1 MADEVLAVESVPLE
15 EDFDTLVASLAIDDT
30 LEDKLAKLKKNV
42 DEKLADYVDVKHIE
56 KDEDFKAA
64 KKYRA
69 AVNDVKK
76 PIEAQRKAAK
86 KKYSDL
92 LKTFDKTIG
101 EITAPIDKLSD
112 EYKAEIDRYDGECR
126 ARRLAALSGH
136 YYDLAG
142 EMGPL
147 VPYERIADD
156 KWLNASF
163 GEVKAKNIIERRV
176 GELLHQFK
184 FVNGLDYADES
195 EKAWAVAWWTR
206 TLPADSGEVAAA
218 VAAHREEAAKAA
230 SLVSTYEQ
238 ATASEPEPEPAPLP
252 PDPEPMPVEEPE
264 PPLGVPRCVRV
275 VPSRPEPDVA
285 EDAAPAPQRGY
296 RVVIECATAD
306 ELRRVRA
313 VMVENGI
320 HGYVERM
327 WDMEEKNLP
336 PLRTPEQRREAMAK
350 AVHTRRERA
359 AFKAACKAGNI
370 PPEVAIEAPIAA
382 KLKVEEFARSFPGIG
397 PVTAQKIVEACHIR
411 DGRSV
416 SGLGYMQGPRLV
428 EAIKSHMTAKEDG
441 Q

>member
-1 MADEVLAVESVPLE
+1 MADEVLAVEAVPLE

-42 DEKLADYVDVKHIE
+42 DEKLADYVDVKRIE

-69 AVNDVKK
+69 AVNDMKK

-112 EYKAEIDRYDGECR
+112 EYRAEIDRYDGECR
-126 ARRLAALSGH
+126 KRRLTALKGH

-156 KWLNASF
+156 RWLNASF

-206 TLPADSGEVAAA
+206 TLPMDSGEVAAA
-218 VAAHREEAAKAA
+218 VAAHREEVAKAA
-230 SLVSTYEQ
+230 ALVSTYEQ
-238 ATASEPEPEPAPLP
+238 ATAPEPEPEPEPLP
-252 PDPEPMPVEEPE
+252 LDPEPMNDEQPE
-264 PPLGVPRCVRV
+264 HEDPFGGPRCVRV
-275 VPSRPEPDVA
+275 VPSRPEPEVA
-285 EDAAPAPQRGY
+285 EEAPSAPQTGY

-327 WDMEEKNLP
+327 
-336 PLRTPEQRREAMAK
+336 
-350 AVHTRRERA
+350 
-359 AFKAACKAGNI
+359 
-370 PPEVAIEAPIAA
+370 
-382 KLKVEEFARSFPGIG
+382 
-397 PVTAQKIVEACHIR
+397 
-411 DGRSV
+411 
-416 SGLGYMQGPRLV
+416 
-428 EAIKSHMTAKEDG
+428 
-441 Q
+441 

>member
-1 MADEVLAVESVPLE
+1 MADEVLAVEAVPLE

-30 LEDKLAKLKKNV
+30 LEDKLARLKKNV
-42 DEKLADYVDVKHIE
+42 DEKLADYRDVKHIE

-76 PIEAQRKAAK
+76 PIEAQRKSAK

-101 EITAPIDKLSD
+101 EITAPIDALSD

-126 ARRLAALSGH
+126 TSRLIALKGH

-156 KWLNASF
+156 RWLNACF

-184 FVNGLDYADES
+184 FVNGLDYADED
-195 EKAWAVAWWTR
+195 ERAWAVAWWTR
-206 TLPADSGEVAAA
+206 ILPADSGEVAAA
-218 VAAHREEAAKAA
+218 VAAHREEVAKAA
-230 SLVSTYEQ
+230 ALVSTYEQ
-238 ATASEPEPEPAPLP
+238 ATAPEPEPLPL
-252 PDPEPMPVEEPE
+252 DPEPVPVEQPEPE

-327 WDMEEKNLP
+327 
-336 PLRTPEQRREAMAK
+336 
-350 AVHTRRERA
+350 
-359 AFKAACKAGNI
+359 
-370 PPEVAIEAPIAA
+370 
-382 KLKVEEFARSFPGIG
+382 
-397 PVTAQKIVEACHIR
+397 
-411 DGRSV
+411 
-416 SGLGYMQGPRLV
+416 
-428 EAIKSHMTAKEDG
+428 
-441 Q
+441 

>member
-1 MADEVLAVESVPLE
+1 MADEVLAVE

-42 DEKLADYVDVKHIE
+42 DEKLADYRDVKRIE
-56 KDEDFKAA
+56 NDEDFKAA
-64 KKYRA
+64 KRYRA

-76 PIEAQRKAAK
+76 PIEERRKAAK

-101 EITAPIDKLSD
+101 EITAPIDRLSD
-112 EYKAEIDRYDGECR
+112 EYKAEVDRYDGECR
-126 ARRLAALSGH
+126 TRRLAALKGH

-206 TLPADSGEVAAA
+206 TLPMDSGEVAAA
-218 VAAHREEAAKAA
+218 VAAHREEVAKAA
-230 SLVSTYEQ
+230 ALVSTYEQ
-238 ATASEPEPEPAPLP
+238 ATAPEPEPLPL
-252 PDPEPMPVEEPE
+252 DPEPMNDEQPEPE

-275 VPSRPEPDVA
+275 VPSRHEPEVA
-285 EDAAPAPQRGY
+285 EGAPSAPQRGY
-296 RVVIECATAD
+296 RVIIECATAD

-320 HGYVERM
+320 HGHVERM
-327 WDMEEKNLP
+327 
-336 PLRTPEQRREAMAK
+336 
-350 AVHTRRERA
+350 
-359 AFKAACKAGNI
+359 
-370 PPEVAIEAPIAA
+370 
-382 KLKVEEFARSFPGIG
+382 
-397 PVTAQKIVEACHIR
+397 
-411 DGRSV
+411 
-416 SGLGYMQGPRLV
+416 
-428 EAIKSHMTAKEDG
+428 
-441 Q
+441 

>member
-1 MADEVLAVESVPLE
+1 MADEVLAVEAVPLE

-42 DEKLADYVDVKHIE
+42 DERLADYVDVKHIE
-56 KDEDFKAA
+56 NDDDFKAA
-64 KKYRA
+64 KKYRTS
-69 AVNDVKK
+69 VNDVKK

-101 EITAPIDKLSD
+101 EITAPIDALSD

-126 ARRLAALSGH
+126 TRRLTALKGH

-156 KWLNASF
+156 RWLNASF

-206 TLPADSGEVAAA
+206 TLPMDSGEVAAA
-218 VAAHREEAAKAA
+218 VAAHREEVAKAA
-230 SLVSTYEQ
+230 TLVSTYEQ
-238 ATASEPEPEPAPLP
+238 ATAPEPEPVAVEQ
-252 PDPEPMPVEEPE
+252 PEPMNDEQPEPE
-264 PPLGVPRCVRV
+264 GPFGGPRCVRV
-275 VPSRPEPDVA
+275 VPSRPEPEVA
-285 EDAAPAPQRGY
+285 EDAASAPQRGY

-320 HGYVERM
+320 HGHVERM
-327 WDMEEKNLP
+327 
-336 PLRTPEQRREAMAK
+336 
-350 AVHTRRERA
+350 
-359 AFKAACKAGNI
+359 
-370 PPEVAIEAPIAA
+370 
-382 KLKVEEFARSFPGIG
+382 
-397 PVTAQKIVEACHIR
+397 
-411 DGRSV
+411 
-416 SGLGYMQGPRLV
+416 
-428 EAIKSHMTAKEDG
+428 
-441 Q
+441 

>member
-1 MADEVLAVESVPLE
+1 MADEVLAVEAVPLE

-42 DEKLADYVDVKHIE
+42 DEKLADYMDVKRIK

-64 KKYRA
+64 KKYRT
-69 AVNDVKK
+69 AVNAVKV
-76 PIEAQRKAAK
+76 PIEEQRKAAK
-86 KKYSDL
+86 KKYRDL
-92 LKTFDKTIG
+92 LKTFDETID

-112 EYKAEIDRYDGECR
+112 KYKAEIDRYDGECR
-126 ARRLAALSGH
+126 KRRLTALKGH

-163 GEVKAKNIIERRV
+163 GEVKSKNIIERRV

-195 EKAWAVAWWTR
+195 EKAWAVAWWAR

-230 SLVSTYEQ
+230 ALVSTYEQ
-238 ATASEPEPEPAPLP
+238 ATAPAPE
-252 PDPEPMPVEEPE
+252 PDPEPLPDEQPEPE

-285 EDAAPAPQRGY
+285 EDAASAPQRGY

-306 ELRRVRA
+306 ELRRVRD
-313 VMVENGI
+313 VMVDNGI

-327 WDMEEKNLP
+327 
-336 PLRTPEQRREAMAK
+336 
-350 AVHTRRERA
+350 
-359 AFKAACKAGNI
+359 
-370 PPEVAIEAPIAA
+370 
-382 KLKVEEFARSFPGIG
+382 
-397 PVTAQKIVEACHIR
+397 
-411 DGRSV
+411 
-416 SGLGYMQGPRLV
+416 
-428 EAIKSHMTAKEDG
+428 
-441 Q
+441 

>member
-1 MADEVLAVESVPLE
+1 MADEVLAVEAVPLE

-30 LEDKLAKLKKNV
+30 LEDKLAKLKESV

-56 KDEDFKAA
+56 NDDDFKAA
-64 KKYRA
+64 KKYRTSVN
-69 AVNDVKK
+69 AVKE
-76 PIEAQRKAAK
+76 PIEEQRKAAK
-86 KKYSDL
+86 KKYRDL

-101 EITAPIDKLSD
+101 EITAPIDRLSD

-126 ARRLAALSGH
+126 ARRLTALKGH

-206 TLPADSGEVAAA
+206 TLPMDSGEVAAA
-218 VAAHREEAAKAA
+218 VAAHREEVAKAA

-238 ATASEPEPEPAPLP
+238 ATASKPEPVPLDPEPVPAEHPEPE
-252 PDPEPMPVEEPE
+252 DPF
-264 PPLGVPRCVRV
+264 GGPRCVRV
-275 VPSRPEPDVA
+275 VPSRPEPEVA
-285 EDAAPAPQRGY
+285 EDAASAPQRGY

-313 VMVENGI
+313 VMVDNGI
-320 HGYVERM
+320 HGHVERM
-327 WDMEEKNLP
+327 
-336 PLRTPEQRREAMAK
+336 
-350 AVHTRRERA
+350 
-359 AFKAACKAGNI
+359 
-370 PPEVAIEAPIAA
+370 
-382 KLKVEEFARSFPGIG
+382 
-397 PVTAQKIVEACHIR
+397 
-411 DGRSV
+411 
-416 SGLGYMQGPRLV
+416 
-428 EAIKSHMTAKEDG
+428 
-441 Q
+441 

>member
-1 MADEVLAVESVPLE
+1 MADEVLAVEAVPLE

-56 KDEDFKAA
+56 NDEDFKAA

-101 EITAPIDKLSD
+101 EITAPIDRLSD

-126 ARRLAALSGH
+126 KRRLTALKGH

-218 VAAHREEAAKAA
+218 VGAHR
-230 SLVSTYEQ
+230 V
-238 ATASEPEPEPAPLP
+238 
-252 PDPEPMPVEEPE
+252 
-264 PPLGVPRCVRV
+264 
-275 VPSRPEPDVA
+275 DVA
-285 EDAAPAPQRGY
+285 
-296 RVVIECATAD
+296 
-306 ELRRVRA
+306 
-313 VMVENGI
+313 
-320 HGYVERM
+320 
-327 WDMEEKNLP
+327 
-336 PLRTPEQRREAMAK
+336 
-350 AVHTRRERA
+350 
-359 AFKAACKAGNI
+359 
-370 PPEVAIEAPIAA
+370 
-382 KLKVEEFARSFPGIG
+382 
-397 PVTAQKIVEACHIR
+397 
-411 DGRSV
+411 
-416 SGLGYMQGPRLV
+416 
-428 EAIKSHMTAKEDG
+428 
-441 Q
+441 

>member
-1 MADEVLAVESVPLE
+1 MADEVLAVEAVPLE

-42 DEKLADYVDVKHIE
+42 DEKLADYVDVKRIE

-86 KKYSDL
+86 KKYGDL

-101 EITAPIDKLSD
+101 EITAPIDALSD

-126 ARRLAALSGH
+126 ARRLAALKGH

-176 GELLHQFK
+176 GELLHRFK

-206 TLPADSGEVAAA
+206 TLPMDSGEVAAA
-218 VAAHREEAAKAA
+218 VAAHREEVAKAA
-230 SLVSTYEQ
+230 TLVSTYEQ
-238 ATASEPEPEPAPLP
+238 ATAPAPEPEPEPAPLP
-252 PDPEPMPVEEPE
+252 PDPEPMPDEQPEPE

-285 EDAAPAPQRGY
+285 EDAASAPQRGY

-313 VMVENGI
+313 VMVDNGI

-327 WDMEEKNLP
+327 
-336 PLRTPEQRREAMAK
+336 
-350 AVHTRRERA
+350 
-359 AFKAACKAGNI
+359 
-370 PPEVAIEAPIAA
+370 
-382 KLKVEEFARSFPGIG
+382 
-397 PVTAQKIVEACHIR
+397 
-411 DGRSV
+411 
-416 SGLGYMQGPRLV
+416 
-428 EAIKSHMTAKEDG
+428 
-441 Q
+441 

>member
-1 MADEVLAVESVPLE
+1 MADEVLAVEAVPLE

-42 DEKLADYVDVKHIE
+42 DERLADYVDVKHIE
-56 KDEDFKAA
+56 NDDDFKAA
-64 KKYRA
+64 KKYRTS
-69 AVNDVKK
+69 VNDVKK

-101 EITAPIDKLSD
+101 EITAPIDALSD

-126 ARRLAALSGH
+126 TRRLTALKGH

-156 KWLNASF
+156 RWLNASF

-195 EKAWAVAWWTR
+195 EKAWAVAWWAR
-206 TLPADSGEVAAA
+206 RLPADSGEVASA
-218 VAAHREEAAKAA
+218 VAAHREEVAKAA
-230 SLVSTYEQ
+230 ALVSTYEQ
-238 ATASEPEPEPAPLP
+238 ATAPEPEPVAVEQ
-252 PDPEPMPVEEPE
+252 PEPMNDEQPEPE
-264 PPLGVPRCVRV
+264 GPFGGPRCVRV
-275 VPSRPEPDVA
+275 VPSRPEPEVA

-313 VMVENGI
+313 VMVDNGI
-320 HGYVERM
+320 HGHVERM
-327 WDMEEKNLP
+327 
-336 PLRTPEQRREAMAK
+336 
-350 AVHTRRERA
+350 
-359 AFKAACKAGNI
+359 
-370 PPEVAIEAPIAA
+370 
-382 KLKVEEFARSFPGIG
+382 
-397 PVTAQKIVEACHIR
+397 
-411 DGRSV
+411 
-416 SGLGYMQGPRLV
+416 
-428 EAIKSHMTAKEDG
+428 
-441 Q
+441 

>member
-1 MADEVLAVESVPLE
+1 MADEVLAVEAVPLE

-30 LEDKLAKLKKNV
+30 LEDKLEKLQKNV
-42 DEKLADYVDVKHIE
+42 DEKLADYMDVKRIK

-64 KKYRA
+64 KKYRT
-69 AVNDVKK
+69 AVNAVKE
-76 PIEAQRKAAK
+76 PIEEQRKAAK
-86 KKYSDL
+86 KKYRDL
-92 LKTFDKTIG
+92 LKTFDETIG

-112 EYKAEIDRYDGECR
+112 KYKAEIDRYDGECR
-126 ARRLAALSGH
+126 ARRLTALKGH
-136 YYDLAG
+136 YCDLAG

-195 EKAWAVAWWTR
+195 EKAWAVAWWAR

-218 VAAHREEAAKAA
+218 VAAHREEVAKAA
-230 SLVSTYEQ
+230 VLAATYEQ
-238 ATASEPEPEPAPLP
+238 AMAPAPEPEPLPAPLP
-252 PDPEPMPVEEPE
+252 PDPEPLPDEQPEPE

-275 VPSRPEPDVA
+275 VPSRPEPDA
-285 EDAAPAPQRGY
+285 TEDAAPAPQRGY

-313 VMVENGI
+313 VMVDNDI

-327 WDMEEKNLP
+327 
-336 PLRTPEQRREAMAK
+336 
-350 AVHTRRERA
+350 
-359 AFKAACKAGNI
+359 
-370 PPEVAIEAPIAA
+370 
-382 KLKVEEFARSFPGIG
+382 
-397 PVTAQKIVEACHIR
+397 
-411 DGRSV
+411 
-416 SGLGYMQGPRLV
+416 
-428 EAIKSHMTAKEDG
+428 
-441 Q
+441 

>member
-1 MADEVLAVESVPLE
+1 MAGEVLAVEAVPLE

-42 DEKLADYVDVKHIE
+42 DEKLADYMDVKRIK

-64 KKYRA
+64 KKYRT
-69 AVNDVKK
+69 AVNAVKE
-76 PIEAQRKAAK
+76 PIEEQRKAAK
-86 KKYSDL
+86 KKYRDL
-92 LKTFDKTIG
+92 LKTFDETIG

-112 EYKAEIDRYDGECR
+112 KYKAEIDRYDGECR
-126 ARRLAALSGH
+126 KRRLTALKGH

-163 GEVKAKNIIERRV
+163 GEVKSKNIIERRV

-184 FVNGLDYADES
+184 FVNDLDYVDES
-195 EKAWAVAWWTR
+195 EKAWAVAWWAR
-206 TLPADSGEVAAA
+206 TLPTDSGEVAAA

-230 SLVSTYEQ
+230 ALVSTYEQ
-238 ATASEPEPEPAPLP
+238 ATAPAPE
-252 PDPEPMPVEEPE
+252 PDPEPLPDEQPEPE

-285 EDAAPAPQRGY
+285 EDAASAPQRGY

-313 VMVENGI
+313 VMVDNGI

-327 WDMEEKNLP
+327 
-336 PLRTPEQRREAMAK
+336 
-350 AVHTRRERA
+350 
-359 AFKAACKAGNI
+359 
-370 PPEVAIEAPIAA
+370 
-382 KLKVEEFARSFPGIG
+382 
-397 PVTAQKIVEACHIR
+397 
-411 DGRSV
+411 
-416 SGLGYMQGPRLV
+416 
-428 EAIKSHMTAKEDG
+428 
-441 Q
+441 

>member
-1 MADEVLAVESVPLE
+1 MADEVLAVEAVPLE
-15 EDFDTLVASLAIDDT
+15 EDFDALVASLAIDDT
-30 LEDKLAKLKKNV
+30 LEGKLAKLKKNV
-42 DEKLADYVDVKHIE
+42 DEKLADYVDVKRIE

-101 EITAPIDKLSD
+101 EITAPIDRLSD
-112 EYKAEIDRYDGECR
+112 AYKAEIDRYDGECR
-126 ARRLAALSGH
+126 ARRLTALKGH

-218 VAAHREEAAKAA
+218 VAAHREEVAKAA
-230 SLVSTYEQ
+230 ALAATYEE
-238 ATASEPEPEPAPLP
+238 ATSPQPAPEPEPLP
-252 PDPEPMPVEEPE
+252 PEPEPMPVEEPE
-264 PPLGVPRCVRV
+264 PPLGGPRCVRV

-285 EDAAPAPQRGY
+285 ENAASAPQRGY

-327 WDMEEKNLP
+327 
-336 PLRTPEQRREAMAK
+336 
-350 AVHTRRERA
+350 
-359 AFKAACKAGNI
+359 
-370 PPEVAIEAPIAA
+370 
-382 KLKVEEFARSFPGIG
+382 
-397 PVTAQKIVEACHIR
+397 
-411 DGRSV
+411 
-416 SGLGYMQGPRLV
+416 
-428 EAIKSHMTAKEDG
+428 
-441 Q
+441 

>member
-1 MADEVLAVESVPLE
+1 MADEVLAVEAVPLE

-30 LEDKLAKLKKNV
+30 LEDKLAKLKKSV
-42 DEKLADYVDVKHIE
+42 DEKLADYVDVKRIE

-69 AVNDVKK
+69 AANDVKK

-92 LKTFDKTIG
+92 LKMFDKTIG
-101 EITAPIDKLSD
+101 EITAPIDRLSD
-112 EYKAEIDRYDGECR
+112 KYKAEIDRYDGECR
-126 ARRLAALSGH
+126 KRRLTALKGH

-206 TLPADSGEVAAA
+206 TLPMDSGEAAA
-218 VAAHREEAAKAA
+218 PAPEPEPVPEPVPAEQPEPVA
-230 SLVSTYEQ
+230 VEQ
-238 ATASEPEPEPAPLP
+238 PEPEPE
-252 PDPEPMPVEEPE
+252 DPF
-264 PPLGVPRCVRV
+264 GGPRCVRV
-275 VPSRPEPDVA
+275 VPSRPEPDAA

-320 HGYVERM
+320 HGHVERM
-327 WDMEEKNLP
+327 
-336 PLRTPEQRREAMAK
+336 
-350 AVHTRRERA
+350 
-359 AFKAACKAGNI
+359 
-370 PPEVAIEAPIAA
+370 
-382 KLKVEEFARSFPGIG
+382 
-397 PVTAQKIVEACHIR
+397 
-411 DGRSV
+411 
-416 SGLGYMQGPRLV
+416 
-428 EAIKSHMTAKEDG
+428 
-441 Q
+441 

>member
-1 MADEVLAVESVPLE
+1 MADEVLAVEAVPLE

-30 LEDKLAKLKKNV
+30 LEDKLARLKKNV

-56 KDEDFKAA
+56 NDEDFKAA
-64 KKYRA
+64 KKYRT
-69 AVNDVKK
+69 AVNNVKK
-76 PIEAQRKAAK
+76 PIEEQRKAAK

-101 EITAPIDKLSD
+101 EITAPIDRLSD
-112 EYKAEIDRYDGECR
+112 KYKAEIDRYDGECR
-126 ARRLAALSGH
+126 KRRLAALKGH

-156 KWLNASF
+156 KWLNAGF

-206 TLPADSGEVAAA
+206 TLPMDSGEVAAA
-218 VAAHREEAAKAA
+218 VAAHREEVAKAA
-230 SLVSTYEQ
+230 ALVSTYEQ
-238 ATASEPEPEPAPLP
+238 ATAPEPEYQPEPLP
-252 PDPEPMPVEEPE
+252 LDPEPMDDEQPEPE
-264 PPLGVPRCVRV
+264 DPFGGPRCVRV
-275 VPSRPEPDVA
+275 VPSRPEPEVA
-285 EDAAPAPQRGY
+285 EDAPSAPQGGY

-327 WDMEEKNLP
+327 
-336 PLRTPEQRREAMAK
+336 
-350 AVHTRRERA
+350 
-359 AFKAACKAGNI
+359 
-370 PPEVAIEAPIAA
+370 
-382 KLKVEEFARSFPGIG
+382 
-397 PVTAQKIVEACHIR
+397 
-411 DGRSV
+411 
-416 SGLGYMQGPRLV
+416 
-428 EAIKSHMTAKEDG
+428 
-441 Q
+441 

>member
-1 MADEVLAVESVPLE
+1 MADEVLAVEAVPLE

-42 DEKLADYVDVKHIE
+42 DEKLADYMDVKRIK

-64 KKYRA
+64 KKYRT
-69 AVNDVKK
+69 AVNAVKE
-76 PIEAQRKAAK
+76 PIEEQRKAAK
-86 KKYSDL
+86 KKYRDL
-92 LKTFDKTIG
+92 LKTFDETIG

-112 EYKAEIDRYDGECR
+112 KYKAEIDRYDGECR
-126 ARRLAALSGH
+126 ARRLAALKGH

-195 EKAWAVAWWTR
+195 EKAWAVAWWAR

-218 VAAHREEAAKAA
+218 VAAHREEVAKAA
-230 SLVSTYEQ
+230 VLAATYEQ
-238 ATASEPEPEPAPLP
+238 AMAPAPEPEPLPL
-252 PDPEPMPVEEPE
+252 DPEPLPDEQPEPE
-264 PPLGVPRCVRV
+264 PPLGVPGCVRV

-306 ELRRVRA
+306 ELRRARA

-327 WDMEEKNLP
+327 
-336 PLRTPEQRREAMAK
+336 
-350 AVHTRRERA
+350 
-359 AFKAACKAGNI
+359 
-370 PPEVAIEAPIAA
+370 
-382 KLKVEEFARSFPGIG
+382 
-397 PVTAQKIVEACHIR
+397 
-411 DGRSV
+411 
-416 SGLGYMQGPRLV
+416 
-428 EAIKSHMTAKEDG
+428 
-441 Q
+441 

>member
-1 MADEVLAVESVPLE
+1 MADEVLAVEAVPLE

-56 KDEDFKAA
+56 NDEDFKAA
-64 KKYRA
+64 KKYRT
-69 AVNDVKK
+69 AVNAVKE
-76 PIEAQRKAAK
+76 PIEEQRKAAK
-86 KKYSDL
+86 KKYRDL
-92 LKTFDKTIG
+92 LKTFDETIG

-126 ARRLAALSGH
+126 KRRLTALKGH

-156 KWLNASF
+156 RWLNASF
-163 GEVKAKNIIERRV
+163 GEVKSKNIIERRV

-195 EKAWAVAWWTR
+195 EKAWAVAWWAR

-230 SLVSTYEQ
+230 ALVSTYEQ
-238 ATASEPEPEPAPLP
+238 ATAPAPE
-252 PDPEPMPVEEPE
+252 PDPEPLPDEQPEPE

-285 EDAAPAPQRGY
+285 EDAASAPQRGY

-313 VMVENGI
+313 VMVDNGI

-327 WDMEEKNLP
+327 
-336 PLRTPEQRREAMAK
+336 
-350 AVHTRRERA
+350 
-359 AFKAACKAGNI
+359 
-370 PPEVAIEAPIAA
+370 
-382 KLKVEEFARSFPGIG
+382 
-397 PVTAQKIVEACHIR
+397 
-411 DGRSV
+411 
-416 SGLGYMQGPRLV
+416 
-428 EAIKSHMTAKEDG
+428 
-441 Q
+441 

>member
-1 MADEVLAVESVPLE
+1 MADEVLAVEAVPLE

-30 LEDKLAKLKKNV
+30 LEDKLAKLKESV

-56 KDEDFKAA
+56 NDEDFKAA

-101 EITAPIDKLSD
+101 EITAPIDALSD

-126 ARRLAALSGH
+126 TRRLTALKGH

-195 EKAWAVAWWTR
+195 EKAWAVAWWAR
-206 TLPADSGEVAAA
+206 TLPMDSGEVAAA

-230 SLVSTYEQ
+230 ALVSTYEQ
-238 ATASEPEPEPAPLP
+238 ATAPQQAPAPEPVVVEHPEPE
-252 PDPEPMPVEEPE
+252 DPF
-264 PPLGVPRCVRV
+264 GGPRCVRV

-285 EDAAPAPQRGY
+285 EDEAPAPQRGY

-313 VMVENGI
+313 VMVENGV

-327 WDMEEKNLP
+327 
-336 PLRTPEQRREAMAK
+336 
-350 AVHTRRERA
+350 
-359 AFKAACKAGNI
+359 
-370 PPEVAIEAPIAA
+370 
-382 KLKVEEFARSFPGIG
+382 
-397 PVTAQKIVEACHIR
+397 
-411 DGRSV
+411 
-416 SGLGYMQGPRLV
+416 
-428 EAIKSHMTAKEDG
+428 
-441 Q
+441 

>member
-1 MADEVLAVESVPLE
+1 MADEVLAVEAVPLE

-56 KDEDFKAA
+56 NDDDFKAA
-64 KKYRA
+64 KKYRTS
-69 AVNDVKK
+69 VNDVKK

-101 EITAPIDKLSD
+101 EITAPIDALSD

-126 ARRLAALSGH
+126 TRRLTVLKGH

-163 GEVKAKNIIERRV
+163 GEVKAKNVIERRV

-206 TLPADSGEVAAA
+206 TLPIDSGEVAAA
-218 VAAHREEAAKAA
+218 VAAHREEVAKAA
-230 SLVSTYEQ
+230 ALAATYEK
-238 ATASEPEPEPAPLP
+238 AMVPAPEPEPVSL
-252 PDPEPMPVEEPE
+252 DPEPVAVEQSEPE
-264 PPLGVPRCVRV
+264 DPFGGPRCVRV
-275 VPSRPEPDVA
+275 VPSRPEPEVA
-285 EDAAPAPQRGY
+285 EDAATAPQRGY

-306 ELRRVRA
+306 ELRRVKA

-327 WDMEEKNLP
+327 
-336 PLRTPEQRREAMAK
+336 
-350 AVHTRRERA
+350 
-359 AFKAACKAGNI
+359 
-370 PPEVAIEAPIAA
+370 
-382 KLKVEEFARSFPGIG
+382 
-397 PVTAQKIVEACHIR
+397 
-411 DGRSV
+411 
-416 SGLGYMQGPRLV
+416 
-428 EAIKSHMTAKEDG
+428 
-441 Q
+441 

>member
-1 MADEVLAVESVPLE
+1 MADEVLAVEAVPLE

-30 LEDKLAKLKKNV
+30 LEDKLAKLKKSV
-42 DEKLADYVDVKHIE
+42 DEKLADYMDVKHIE

-76 PIEAQRKAAK
+76 PIEEQRKAAK

-112 EYKAEIDRYDGECR
+112 KYKAEIDRYDGECR
-126 ARRLAALSGH
+126 KRRLAALKGH

-163 GEVKAKNIIERRV
+163 GEVKAKNVIERRV

-184 FVNGLDYADES
+184 FVNGLDYADED

-206 TLPADSGEVAAA
+206 TLPMDSGEVAAA
-218 VAAHREEAAKAA
+218 VAAHREEVAKAA
-230 SLVSTYEQ
+230 ALVSTYEQ
-238 ATASEPEPEPAPLP
+238 ATASKPEPVPEPVPAEHPEPEGPF
-252 PDPEPMPVEEPE
+252 
-264 PPLGVPRCVRV
+264 GGPRCVRV
-275 VPSRPEPDVA
+275 VPSRPEPEVA
-285 EDAAPAPQRGY
+285 EDAATAPQRGY

-320 HGYVERM
+320 HGHVERM
-327 WDMEEKNLP
+327 
-336 PLRTPEQRREAMAK
+336 
-350 AVHTRRERA
+350 
-359 AFKAACKAGNI
+359 
-370 PPEVAIEAPIAA
+370 
-382 KLKVEEFARSFPGIG
+382 
-397 PVTAQKIVEACHIR
+397 
-411 DGRSV
+411 
-416 SGLGYMQGPRLV
+416 
-428 EAIKSHMTAKEDG
+428 
-441 Q
+441 

>member
-1 MADEVLAVESVPLE
+1 MADEVLAVEAVPLE
-15 EDFDTLVASLAIDDT
+15 EDFDALVASLAIDDT

-42 DEKLADYVDVKHIE
+42 DEKLADYVDVKRIE

-101 EITAPIDKLSD
+101 EITAPIDALSD

-126 ARRLAALSGH
+126 KRRLAALKGH
-136 YYDLAG
+136 YCDLAG

-184 FVNGLDYADES
+184 FVNGLDYADEG
-195 EKAWAVAWWTR
+195 EKSWAVAWWTR
-206 TLPADSGEVAAA
+206 TLPMDSGEVAAA
-218 VAAHREEAAKAA
+218 VAAHREEVAKAA
-230 SLVSTYEQ
+230 ALVSTYEQ
-238 ATASEPEPEPAPLP
+238 AMVPEPETTPLP

-327 WDMEEKNLP
+327 
-336 PLRTPEQRREAMAK
+336 
-350 AVHTRRERA
+350 
-359 AFKAACKAGNI
+359 
-370 PPEVAIEAPIAA
+370 
-382 KLKVEEFARSFPGIG
+382 
-397 PVTAQKIVEACHIR
+397 
-411 DGRSV
+411 
-416 SGLGYMQGPRLV
+416 
-428 EAIKSHMTAKEDG
+428 
-441 Q
+441 

>member
-1 MADEVLAVESVPLE
+1 MADEVLAVEAVPLE

-30 LEDKLAKLKKNV
+30 LEDKLARLKKNV
-42 DEKLADYVDVKHIE
+42 DEKLADYADVKRIE
-56 KDEDFKAA
+56 KDEDFKSA

-76 PIEAQRKAAK
+76 PIEEQRKAAK

-101 EITAPIDKLSD
+101 EITAPIDRLSD
-112 EYKAEIDRYDGECR
+112 KYKAEIDRYDGECR
-126 ARRLAALSGH
+126 KRRLAALKGH

-156 KWLNASF
+156 RWLNASF
-163 GEVKAKNIIERRV
+163 GEVKAKNIIECRV

-206 TLPADSGEVAAA
+206 MLPMDSGEVAAA
-218 VAAHREEAAKAA
+218 VAAHREEVAKAA
-230 SLVSTYEQ
+230 SLVSTYER
-238 ATASEPEPEPAPLP
+238 ATASKPEPVPEPVPLDPEPVPAEHPEPE
-252 PDPEPMPVEEPE
+252 DPF
-264 PPLGVPRCVRV
+264 GGPRCVRV
-275 VPSRPEPDVA
+275 VPSRPEPEVA
-285 EDAAPAPQRGY
+285 EDAATAPQRGY

-327 WDMEEKNLP
+327 
-336 PLRTPEQRREAMAK
+336 
-350 AVHTRRERA
+350 
-359 AFKAACKAGNI
+359 
-370 PPEVAIEAPIAA
+370 
-382 KLKVEEFARSFPGIG
+382 
-397 PVTAQKIVEACHIR
+397 
-411 DGRSV
+411 
-416 SGLGYMQGPRLV
+416 
-428 EAIKSHMTAKEDG
+428 
-441 Q
+441 

>member
-1 MADEVLAVESVPLE
+1 MADEVLAVEAVPLE
-15 EDFDTLVASLAIDDT
+15 EDFDALVASLAIDDT

-56 KDEDFKAA
+56 NDDDFKAA
-64 KKYRA
+64 KKYRTS
-69 AVNDVKK
+69 VNDVKK

-112 EYKAEIDRYDGECR
+112 KYKAEIDRYDGECR
-126 ARRLAALSGH
+126 TRRLTALKGH

-156 KWLNASF
+156 RWLNASF
-163 GEVKAKNIIERRV
+163 GEVKAKSIIERRV

-218 VAAHREEAAKAA
+218 VAAHREEVAKAA
-230 SLVSTYEQ
+230 ALAATYEQ
-238 ATASEPEPEPAPLP
+238 ATAPAPEPEPVPEPVPAEQPEPVAVEQPEPEPE
-252 PDPEPMPVEEPE
+252 DPF
-264 PPLGVPRCVRV
+264 GGPRCVRV
-275 VPSRPEPDVA
+275 VPSRPEPNVA
-285 EDAAPAPQRGY
+285 EDVASAPQRGY

-313 VMVENGI
+313 VMVDNDI

-327 WDMEEKNLP
+327 
-336 PLRTPEQRREAMAK
+336 
-350 AVHTRRERA
+350 
-359 AFKAACKAGNI
+359 
-370 PPEVAIEAPIAA
+370 
-382 KLKVEEFARSFPGIG
+382 
-397 PVTAQKIVEACHIR
+397 
-411 DGRSV
+411 
-416 SGLGYMQGPRLV
+416 
-428 EAIKSHMTAKEDG
+428 
-441 Q
+441 

>member
-1 MADEVLAVESVPLE
+1 MADEVLAVEAVPLE

-30 LEDKLAKLKKNV
+30 LEDKLAQLKKNV
-42 DEKLADYVDVKHIE
+42 DEKLADYRDVKHIE
-56 KDEDFKAA
+56 KDKDFKAA
-64 KKYRA
+64 KRYRT

-76 PIEAQRKAAK
+76 PIEEQRKAAK

-101 EITAPIDKLSD
+101 EITAPIDRLSD
-112 EYKAEIDRYDGECR
+112 EYKAEIDRYDDECR
-126 ARRLAALSGH
+126 ARRLAALKGH

-206 TLPADSGEVAAA
+206 TLPMDSGEVAAA
-218 VAAHREEAAKAA
+218 VAAHREEVAKAA
-230 SLVSTYEQ
+230 ALAATYEQ
-238 ATASEPEPEPAPLP
+238 AMVPAPEPEQLPL
-252 PDPEPMPVEEPE
+252 DPEPLPDEQPEPE

-275 VPSRPEPDVA
+275 VPSRPEPEVA
-285 EDAAPAPQRGY
+285 EDAAPAPQRGW
-296 RVVIECATAD
+296 RMVIECATAD
-306 ELRRVRA
+306 ELRRARTLA
-313 VMVENGI
+313 VENGL

-327 WDMEEKNLP
+327 
-336 PLRTPEQRREAMAK
+336 
-350 AVHTRRERA
+350 
-359 AFKAACKAGNI
+359 
-370 PPEVAIEAPIAA
+370 
-382 KLKVEEFARSFPGIG
+382 
-397 PVTAQKIVEACHIR
+397 
-411 DGRSV
+411 
-416 SGLGYMQGPRLV
+416 
-428 EAIKSHMTAKEDG
+428 
-441 Q
+441 

>member
-1 MADEVLAVESVPLE
+1 M
-15 EDFDTLVASLAIDDT
+15 
-30 LEDKLAKLKKNV
+30 
-42 DEKLADYVDVKHIE
+42 
-56 KDEDFKAA
+56 
-64 KKYRA
+64 
-69 AVNDVKK
+69 KK

-101 EITAPIDKLSD
+101 EITAPIDALSD

-126 ARRLAALSGH
+126 TRRLTALKGH

-156 KWLNASF
+156 RWLNASF

-218 VAAHREEAAKAA
+218 VAAHREEVAKAA
-230 SLVSTYEQ
+230 TLVSTYEQ
-238 ATASEPEPEPAPLP
+238 ATAPEPEPVAVEQ
-252 PDPEPMPVEEPE
+252 PEPMNDEQPEPE
-264 PPLGVPRCVRV
+264 GPFGGPRCVRV
-275 VPSRPEPDVA
+275 VPPHPEPEVA
-285 EDAAPAPQRGY
+285 EDAASAPQRGY
-296 RVVIECATAD
+296 RVVIECATAA

-320 HGYVERM
+320 HGHVERM
-327 WDMEEKNLP
+327 
-336 PLRTPEQRREAMAK
+336 
-350 AVHTRRERA
+350 
-359 AFKAACKAGNI
+359 
-370 PPEVAIEAPIAA
+370 
-382 KLKVEEFARSFPGIG
+382 
-397 PVTAQKIVEACHIR
+397 
-411 DGRSV
+411 
-416 SGLGYMQGPRLV
+416 
-428 EAIKSHMTAKEDG
+428 
-441 Q
+441 

>member
-1 MADEVLAVESVPLE
+1 MADEVLAVEAVPLE

-30 LEDKLAKLKKNV
+30 LEDKLARLKKSV
-42 DEKLADYVDVKHIE
+42 DEKLADYMDVKHIE

-76 PIEAQRKAAK
+76 PIEEQRKAAK

-101 EITAPIDKLSD
+101 EITAPIDALSD

-126 ARRLAALSGH
+126 TRRLTALKGH

-156 KWLNASF
+156 RWLNASF

-195 EKAWAVAWWTR
+195 ERAWAVAWWTR
-206 TLPADSGEVAAA
+206 TLPMDSGEVAAA
-218 VAAHREEAAKAA
+218 VAAHREEVAKAA
-230 SLVSTYEQ
+230 ALVSTYEQ
-238 ATASEPEPEPAPLP
+238 ATAPEPEPVAVEQ
-252 PDPEPMPVEEPE
+252 PEPMNDEQPEPE
-264 PPLGVPRCVRV
+264 GPFGGPRCVRV
-275 VPSRPEPDVA
+275 VPSRPEPEVA
-285 EDAAPAPQRGY
+285 EDAASAPQRGY

-320 HGYVERM
+320 HGHVERM
-327 WDMEEKNLP
+327 
-336 PLRTPEQRREAMAK
+336 
-350 AVHTRRERA
+350 
-359 AFKAACKAGNI
+359 
-370 PPEVAIEAPIAA
+370 
-382 KLKVEEFARSFPGIG
+382 
-397 PVTAQKIVEACHIR
+397 
-411 DGRSV
+411 
-416 SGLGYMQGPRLV
+416 
-428 EAIKSHMTAKEDG
+428 
-441 Q
+441 

>member
-1 MADEVLAVESVPLE
+1 MADEVLAVEAVPLE

-30 LEDKLAKLKKNV
+30 LEDKLAKLNKNV

-56 KDEDFKAA
+56 NDDDFKAA

-69 AVNDVKK
+69 AVNAVKES
-76 PIEAQRKAAK
+76 IEEQRKAAK
-86 KKYSDL
+86 KKYRDL

-112 EYKAEIDRYDGECR
+112 EYKAEIDLYDGECR
-126 ARRLAALSGH
+126 KRRLTALKGH

-206 TLPADSGEVAAA
+206 TLPMDSGEVAAA
-218 VAAHREEAAKAA
+218 VAAHREEVAKAA
-230 SLVSTYEQ
+230 ALVSTYEQ
-238 ATASEPEPEPAPLP
+238 ATAPQLVPEPEPEPVAAEQ
-252 PDPEPMPVEEPE
+252 PEPEDPF
-264 PPLGVPRCVRV
+264 GGPRCVRV
-275 VPSRPEPDVA
+275 VPSRPEPDAA
-285 EDAAPAPQRGY
+285 EDAAPAPQKGY

-327 WDMEEKNLP
+327 
-336 PLRTPEQRREAMAK
+336 
-350 AVHTRRERA
+350 
-359 AFKAACKAGNI
+359 
-370 PPEVAIEAPIAA
+370 
-382 KLKVEEFARSFPGIG
+382 
-397 PVTAQKIVEACHIR
+397 
-411 DGRSV
+411 
-416 SGLGYMQGPRLV
+416 
-428 EAIKSHMTAKEDG
+428 
-441 Q
+441 

>member
-1 MADEVLAVESVPLE
+1 MADEVLAVEAVPLE

-30 LEDKLAKLKKNV
+30 LEDKLARLKKNV

-69 AVNDVKK
+69 AVNAVKE
-76 PIEAQRKAAK
+76 PIEEQRKAAK
-86 KKYSDL
+86 KKYKDL

-126 ARRLAALSGH
+126 KRRLTALKGH

-206 TLPADSGEVAAA
+206 TLPMDSGEVAAA
-218 VAAHREEAAKAA
+218 VAAHREEVAKAA
-230 SLVSTYEQ
+230 ALVSTYEQ
-238 ATASEPEPEPAPLP
+238 AMEPAPEPEPEPLP
-252 PDPEPMPVEEPE
+252 DEQPEPE

-285 EDAAPAPQRGY
+285 EDAASAPQRGY

-313 VMVENGI
+313 VMVDNDI

-327 WDMEEKNLP
+327 
-336 PLRTPEQRREAMAK
+336 
-350 AVHTRRERA
+350 
-359 AFKAACKAGNI
+359 
-370 PPEVAIEAPIAA
+370 
-382 KLKVEEFARSFPGIG
+382 
-397 PVTAQKIVEACHIR
+397 
-411 DGRSV
+411 
-416 SGLGYMQGPRLV
+416 
-428 EAIKSHMTAKEDG
+428 
-441 Q
+441 

>member
-1 MADEVLAVESVPLE
+1 MADEVLALEAVPLE

-30 LEDKLAKLKKNV
+30 LEDKLARLKKNV
-42 DEKLADYVDVKHIE
+42 DEKLADYRDVKRIE

-64 KKYRA
+64 KRYRT

-101 EITAPIDKLSD
+101 EITAPIDRLSD

-126 ARRLAALSGH
+126 TRRLAELKGH

-163 GEVKAKNIIERRV
+163 GELKAKNIIERRV

-206 TLPADSGEVAAA
+206 TLPMDSGEVAAA
-218 VAAHREEAAKAA
+218 VAAHREEVAKAA
-230 SLVSTYEQ
+230 ALAATYEQ
-238 ATASEPEPEPAPLP
+238 AMAPQPEPEPLPL
-252 PDPEPMPVEEPE
+252 DPEPVAVEQPEPEPE

-275 VPSRPEPDVA
+275 VPSRPEPEVA
-285 EDAAPAPQRGY
+285 EDAASEPQGGY

-320 HGYVERM
+320 HGHVERM
-327 WDMEEKNLP
+327 
-336 PLRTPEQRREAMAK
+336 
-350 AVHTRRERA
+350 
-359 AFKAACKAGNI
+359 
-370 PPEVAIEAPIAA
+370 
-382 KLKVEEFARSFPGIG
+382 
-397 PVTAQKIVEACHIR
+397 
-411 DGRSV
+411 
-416 SGLGYMQGPRLV
+416 
-428 EAIKSHMTAKEDG
+428 
-441 Q
+441 

>member
-1 MADEVLAVESVPLE
+1 MADEVLAVEAVPLE

-42 DEKLADYVDVKHIE
+42 DEKLADYMDVKRIK

-64 KKYRA
+64 KKYRT
-69 AVNDVKK
+69 AVNAVKE
-76 PIEAQRKAAK
+76 PIEEQRKAAK
-86 KKYSDL
+86 KKYRDL
-92 LKTFDKTIG
+92 LKTFDETIG

-112 EYKAEIDRYDGECR
+112 KYKAEIDRYDGECR
-126 ARRLAALSGH
+126 KRRLTALKGH

-163 GEVKAKNIIERRV
+163 GEVKSKNIIERRV

-195 EKAWAVAWWTR
+195 AVAWGAR

-230 SLVSTYEQ
+230 ALVSTYEQ
-238 ATASEPEPEPAPLP
+238 ATAPAPE
-252 PDPEPMPVEEPE
+252 PDPEPLPDEQPEPE

-285 EDAAPAPQRGY
+285 EDAASAPQRGY

-313 VMVENGI
+313 VMVDNGI

-327 WDMEEKNLP
+327 
-336 PLRTPEQRREAMAK
+336 
-350 AVHTRRERA
+350 
-359 AFKAACKAGNI
+359 
-370 PPEVAIEAPIAA
+370 
-382 KLKVEEFARSFPGIG
+382 
-397 PVTAQKIVEACHIR
+397 
-411 DGRSV
+411 
-416 SGLGYMQGPRLV
+416 
-428 EAIKSHMTAKEDG
+428 
-441 Q
+441 

>member
-1 MADEVLAVESVPLE
+1 MADEVLAVEAVPLE

-30 LEDKLAKLKKNV
+30 LEDKLAKLKESV
-42 DEKLADYVDVKHIE
+42 DEKLADYADVKHIE

-69 AVNDVKK
+69 AVNAVKE
-76 PIEAQRKAAK
+76 PIEEQRKAAK
-86 KKYSDL
+86 KKYKDL

-126 ARRLAALSGH
+126 KRRLTALKGH

-163 GEVKAKNIIERRV
+163 GEVKSKNIIERRV

-195 EKAWAVAWWTR
+195 EKAWAVAWWAR

-230 SLVSTYEQ
+230 ALVSTYEQ
-238 ATASEPEPEPAPLP
+238 ATAPAPE
-252 PDPEPMPVEEPE
+252 PDPEPLPDEQPEPE

-285 EDAAPAPQRGY
+285 EDAASAPQRGY

-313 VMVENGI
+313 VMVDNGI

-327 WDMEEKNLP
+327 
-336 PLRTPEQRREAMAK
+336 
-350 AVHTRRERA
+350 
-359 AFKAACKAGNI
+359 
-370 PPEVAIEAPIAA
+370 
-382 KLKVEEFARSFPGIG
+382 
-397 PVTAQKIVEACHIR
+397 
-411 DGRSV
+411 
-416 SGLGYMQGPRLV
+416 
-428 EAIKSHMTAKEDG
+428 
-441 Q
+441 

>member
-1 MADEVLAVESVPLE
+1 MADEVLAVEAVPLE

-30 LEDKLAKLKKNV
+30 LEDKLAKLKESV

-64 KKYRA
+64 KKYRT
-69 AVNDVKK
+69 AVNAVKE
-76 PIEAQRKAAK
+76 PIEEQRKAAK
-86 KKYSDL
+86 KKYRDL
-92 LKTFDKTIG
+92 LKTFDETIG

-112 EYKAEIDRYDGECR
+112 KYKAEIDRYDGECR
-126 ARRLAALSGH
+126 KRRLTALKGH

-163 GEVKAKNIIERRV
+163 GEVKSKNIIERRV

-195 EKAWAVAWWTR
+195 EKAWAVAWWAR

-230 SLVSTYEQ
+230 ALVSTYEQ
-238 ATASEPEPEPAPLP
+238 ATAPAPE
-252 PDPEPMPVEEPE
+252 PDPEPLPDEQPEPE

-285 EDAAPAPQRGY
+285 EDAASAPQRGY

-313 VMVENGI
+313 VMVDNGI
-320 HGYVERM
+320 HGHVERM
-327 WDMEEKNLP
+327 
-336 PLRTPEQRREAMAK
+336 
-350 AVHTRRERA
+350 
-359 AFKAACKAGNI
+359 
-370 PPEVAIEAPIAA
+370 
-382 KLKVEEFARSFPGIG
+382 
-397 PVTAQKIVEACHIR
+397 
-411 DGRSV
+411 
-416 SGLGYMQGPRLV
+416 
-428 EAIKSHMTAKEDG
+428 
-441 Q
+441 

>member
-1 MADEVLAVESVPLE
+1 MADEVLAVEAVPLE

-42 DEKLADYVDVKHIE
+42 DGKLADYADVKRIE

-112 EYKAEIDRYDGECR
+112 EYKAEIDRYDVECR
-126 ARRLAALSGH
+126 KRRLTALKGH

-156 KWLNASF
+156 RWLNASF

-206 TLPADSGEVAAA
+206 TLPTDSGEVAAA
-218 VAAHREEAAKAA
+218 VAAHREEVAKAA
-230 SLVSTYEQ
+230 ALVSTYEQ
-238 ATASEPEPEPAPLP
+238 ATAPAPEPEPAPAPEPEPEPAPLP
-252 PDPEPMPVEEPE
+252 PDPEPVAVEEPE

-275 VPSRPEPDVA
+275 VPSRPEPGAA
-285 EDAAPAPQRGY
+285 EDAAPAPQKGFRM
-296 RVVIECATAD
+296 VIECATAD
-306 ELRRVRA
+306 ELRRVRDI
-313 VMVENGI
+313 MVDNGI
-320 HGYVERM
+320 HGHVERM
-327 WDMEEKNLP
+327 
-336 PLRTPEQRREAMAK
+336 
-350 AVHTRRERA
+350 
-359 AFKAACKAGNI
+359 
-370 PPEVAIEAPIAA
+370 
-382 KLKVEEFARSFPGIG
+382 
-397 PVTAQKIVEACHIR
+397 
-411 DGRSV
+411 
-416 SGLGYMQGPRLV
+416 
-428 EAIKSHMTAKEDG
+428 
-441 Q
+441 

>member
-1 MADEVLAVESVPLE
+1 MADEVLAVEAVPLE

-42 DEKLADYVDVKHIE
+42 DEKLADYVDVKRIE
-56 KDEDFKAA
+56 RDEDFKAA

-69 AVNDVKK
+69 AVNAVKE
-76 PIEAQRKAAK
+76 PIEEQRKAAK
-86 KKYSDL
+86 KKYKDL

-101 EITAPIDKLSD
+101 EITAPIDALSD

-126 ARRLAALSGH
+126 KRRLTALKGH

-176 GELLHQFK
+176 GELLHQFR
-184 FVNGLDYADES
+184 FVNGLDYADED

-206 TLPADSGEVAAA
+206 TLPMDSGEVAAA
-218 VAAHREEAAKAA
+218 VAAHREEVAKAA
-230 SLVSTYEQ
+230 SLVSTYER
-238 ATASEPEPEPAPLP
+238 ATASKPEPVPL
-252 PDPEPMPVEEPE
+252 DPEPVPAEEPE
-264 PPLGVPRCVRV
+264 PPSGVPRCVRV
-275 VPSRPEPDVA
+275 VPSRPEPEVA
-285 EDAAPAPQRGY
+285 EDAASAPQRGY

-320 HGYVERM
+320 HGHVERM
-327 WDMEEKNLP
+327 
-336 PLRTPEQRREAMAK
+336 
-350 AVHTRRERA
+350 
-359 AFKAACKAGNI
+359 
-370 PPEVAIEAPIAA
+370 
-382 KLKVEEFARSFPGIG
+382 
-397 PVTAQKIVEACHIR
+397 
-411 DGRSV
+411 
-416 SGLGYMQGPRLV
+416 
-428 EAIKSHMTAKEDG
+428 
-441 Q
+441 

>member
-1 MADEVLAVESVPLE
+1 MADEVSAVEAVPLE

-42 DEKLADYVDVKHIE
+42 DEKLADYADVKRIE

-76 PIEAQRKAAK
+76 PIEEQRKAAK

-101 EITAPIDKLSD
+101 EITAPIDRLSD

-126 ARRLAALSGH
+126 KRRLAALKGH

-156 KWLNASF
+156 RWLNASF

-184 FVNGLDYADES
+184 FVNGLEYTDES

-206 TLPADSGEVAAA
+206 MLPMDSGEVAAA
-218 VAAHREEAAKAA
+218 VAAHREEVAKAA

-238 ATASEPEPEPAPLP
+238 ATASKPEPVPEPVPLDPEPVPAEHPEPE
-252 PDPEPMPVEEPE
+252 DPF
-264 PPLGVPRCVRV
+264 GGPRCVRV
-275 VPSRPEPDVA
+275 VPSRPEPEVA
-285 EDAAPAPQRGY
+285 EDAATAPQRGY

-320 HGYVERM
+320 HGYVER
-327 WDMEEKNLP
+327 K
-336 PLRTPEQRREAMAK
+336 
-350 AVHTRRERA
+350 
-359 AFKAACKAGNI
+359 
-370 PPEVAIEAPIAA
+370 
-382 KLKVEEFARSFPGIG
+382 
-397 PVTAQKIVEACHIR
+397 
-411 DGRSV
+411 
-416 SGLGYMQGPRLV
+416 
-428 EAIKSHMTAKEDG
+428 
-441 Q
+441 

>member
-1 MADEVLAVESVPLE
+1 MADEVLAVEAVPLE

-30 LEDKLAKLKKNV
+30 LEDKLARLKKNV

-101 EITAPIDKLSD
+101 EITAPIDRLSD

-126 ARRLAALSGH
+126 KRRLTALKGH

-206 TLPADSGEVAAA
+206 TLPMDSGEVAAA
-218 VAAHREEAAKAA
+218 VAAHREEVAKAA
-230 SLVSTYEQ
+230 ALVSTYEQ
-238 ATASEPEPEPAPLP
+238 AAAPAPEPEPVPEPVPAEQPEPVAVEQPEPEPE
-252 PDPEPMPVEEPE
+252 DPF
-264 PPLGVPRCVRV
+264 GGPRCVRV
-275 VPSRPEPDVA
+275 VPSRPEPEVA

-313 VMVENGI
+313 VMVENDI

-327 WDMEEKNLP
+327 
-336 PLRTPEQRREAMAK
+336 
-350 AVHTRRERA
+350 
-359 AFKAACKAGNI
+359 
-370 PPEVAIEAPIAA
+370 
-382 KLKVEEFARSFPGIG
+382 
-397 PVTAQKIVEACHIR
+397 
-411 DGRSV
+411 
-416 SGLGYMQGPRLV
+416 
-428 EAIKSHMTAKEDG
+428 
-441 Q
+441 

>member
-1 MADEVLAVESVPLE
+1 MADEVLAVEAVPLE
-15 EDFDTLVASLAIDDT
+15 DDFDTLVASLAIDDT

-42 DEKLADYVDVKHIE
+42 DEKLADYRDVKHIE

-101 EITAPIDKLSD
+101 EITAPIDRLSD
-112 EYKAEIDRYDGECR
+112 EYKAEIDRYDSECR

-195 EKAWAVAWWTR
+195 EKSWAVAWWTR
-206 TLPADSGEVAAA
+206 TLPMDSGEVAAA
-218 VAAHREEAAKAA
+218 VAAHREEVARAAT
-230 SLVSTYEQ
+230 LVSTYEQ
-238 ATASEPEPEPAPLP
+238 ATAPAPAPTPEPEPEPEPLP
-252 PDPEPMPVEEPE
+252 PEPEPLPAEEPE
-264 PPLGVPRCVRV
+264 PPLGVPRCVLV

-285 EDAAPAPQRGY
+285 ENAAPAPQRGY

-327 WDMEEKNLP
+327 
-336 PLRTPEQRREAMAK
+336 
-350 AVHTRRERA
+350 
-359 AFKAACKAGNI
+359 
-370 PPEVAIEAPIAA
+370 
-382 KLKVEEFARSFPGIG
+382 
-397 PVTAQKIVEACHIR
+397 
-411 DGRSV
+411 
-416 SGLGYMQGPRLV
+416 
-428 EAIKSHMTAKEDG
+428 
-441 Q
+441 